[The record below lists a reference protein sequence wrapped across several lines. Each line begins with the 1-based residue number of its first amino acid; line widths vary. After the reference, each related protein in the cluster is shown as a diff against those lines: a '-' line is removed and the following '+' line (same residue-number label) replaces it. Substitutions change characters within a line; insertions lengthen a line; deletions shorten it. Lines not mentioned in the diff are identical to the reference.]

1 MDRINGNF
9 FKLLQDCAALVDGR
23 IEREGTSLAASE
35 YENALLHLLHLLHLE
50 RPLPLLL
57 SQRGTG
63 GRGRGWQVDVGRA
76 IGQGT
81 AAAGQTNKG

>member
-1 MDRINGNF
+1 MDRINGKI

-35 YENALLHLLHLLHLE
+35 YENALLHLD